1 MKITTAAKPPAW
13 LFPNL
18 GDIRLT
24 REFQWAKRAVIIQFL
39 IGGVVLMMYWK
50 TIPPSI
56 PLWYS
61 RPWGED
67 RLASPYFLIL
77 PLLSAGLIYFINLT
91 IISKVSKD
99 HPMFARILLL
109 TSVATSLI
117 AVMIVTRVVLLVS

>member
-99 HPMFARILLL
+99 HPMFARILLP